1 MNSVIK
7 QMFTVLILVGSLSGM
22 VLAGS
27 YSLTKPFI
35 EQHKLEE
42 LKESIFVVL
51 PDAKSYE
58 DISANGIK
66 LYKGLSESNEPAG
79 YAFVAEG
86 TGFQGVIRMIVGIAP
101 DLETVLGMQVLEQVE
116 TPGLGAKITEDSF
129 EQQFSGLQPA
139 WEDALIVASQAQKDA
154 EAGTEEAPAEQTTFE
169 FLSYVKIVEPDD
181 PNEIQAIT
189 GATISSA
196 AVIRI
201 INQHLDD
208 VWEMVQEQHEK
219 EGAQ

>member
-27 YSLTKPFI
+27 YRLTKPLI
-35 EQHKLEE
+35 EKHKLEE
-42 LKESIFVVL
+42 LKQSIFVVL

-58 DISANGIK
+58 DISADGMKI
-66 LYKGLSESNEPAG
+66 YKGLTENNDLAG

-86 TGFQGVIRMIVGIAP
+86 TGFQGVIRMIAGIAP
-101 DLETVLGMQVLEQVE
+101 DMQTMLGMQVLEQVE
-116 TPGLGAKITEDSF
+116 TPGLGAKITEDRF
-129 EQQFSGLQPA
+129 EQQFSGLQPNWSGA
-139 WEDALIVASQAQKDA
+139 MAVVSQGADTSS
-154 EAGTEEAPAEQTTFE
+154 EAVIPVFIT
-169 FLSYVKIVEPDD
+169 YVKILIPDD

-196 AVIRI
+196 AVVRI
-201 INQHLDD
+201 INQHLHTLEE
-208 VWEMVQEQHEK
+208 VVEEQ
-219 EGAQ
+219 Q